1 MALDFSLVRLDSAD
15 PVKVYECF
23 IKGFADYPIRLQPSY
38 KDYSQFLF
46 RNGYDAKVSF
56 GVIYQRML
64 VGIALNCPSEIGLY
78 NCGLCVLPK
87 YRGGG
92 IGSTLITKSAGET
105 GSLILECL
113 HGNTEALNLYLKLGF
128 VKLREMYTYAG
139 GVPGLPAEVFEVPL
153 SFVISSFRPS
163 HQNSVRCIERI
174 GARSYRLGD
183 SYIAFSLDGEVH
195 LLSFANLDEGM
206 ALLAYA
212 AEVTKKPLKAINVDC
227 SDTMALR
234 ALDAVGMKPLASQW
248 ELALR

>member
-1 MALDFSLVRLDSAD
+1 MDFSLVRLDSSD

-23 IKGFADYPIRLQPSY
+23 LKGFADYPIRMQPSY
-38 KDYSQFLF
+38 KDYTQFLF
-46 RNGYDAKVSF
+46 RNGYDPKVSF
-56 GVIYQRML
+56 GVVYQRML

-87 YRGGG
+87 YRNGG
-92 IGSTLITKSAGET
+92 IGSTLITKSVKET
-105 GSLILECL
+105 GSLIIECL
-113 HGNTEALNLYLKLGF
+113 YSNTEALNLYQKLGF
-128 VKLREMYTYAG
+128 VKLRELYTYAG
-139 GVPGLPAEVFEVPL
+139 SVPGLDAEVFEVPL
-153 SFVISSFRPS
+153 SFIISSFRPS
-163 HQNSVRCIERI
+163 HQNSIRSIERI

-195 LLSFANLDEGM
+195 ILVAANLDEGM

-212 AEVTKKPLKAINVDC
+212 SLVTKKPLKAINVDS